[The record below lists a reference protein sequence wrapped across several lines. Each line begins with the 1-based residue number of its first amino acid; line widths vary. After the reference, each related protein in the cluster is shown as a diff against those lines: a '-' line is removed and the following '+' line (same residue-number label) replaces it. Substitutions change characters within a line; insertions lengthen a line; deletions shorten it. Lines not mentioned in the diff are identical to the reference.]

1 MILPPE
7 DKPGSLG
14 PAQGTAPP
22 CPGTKDKPR
31 TNPFPTLRKTGFTR
45 QNQKPCPG
53 HILPQAEQRLIPGQK
68 SPGNTPGKNKT
79 HKGKSL

>member
-1 MILPPE
+1 MILPPK
-7 DKPGSLG
+7 DKPGN
-14 PAQGTAPP
+14 AQGTAPP
-22 CPGTKDKPR
+22 CPDTKDTRR
-31 TNPFPTLRKTGFTR
+31 TTRFPTLRKTGFPR
-45 QNQKPCPG
+45 QNQKPRPG